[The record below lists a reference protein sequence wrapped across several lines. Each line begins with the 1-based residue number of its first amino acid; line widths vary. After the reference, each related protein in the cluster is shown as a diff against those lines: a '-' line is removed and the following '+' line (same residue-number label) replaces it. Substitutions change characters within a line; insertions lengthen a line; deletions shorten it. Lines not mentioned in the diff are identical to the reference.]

1 MIARRKCLRKK
12 ILDNSGVVCYYHTI
26 ANAKTGRSTRGR
38 RIREGTGGA
47 SSCAAAEKVAPE
59 RQTER
64 ERVGSDGNS
73 PVNGKPISARG
84 ACIGR
89 SAGEIPN
96 SGGNTVFMIAPN
108 GF

>member
-26 ANAKTGRSTRGR
+26 ANAKTGRSTRVR
-38 RIREGTGGA
+38 RIREGTEGE

-64 ERVGSDGNS
+64 ERVGSDG
-73 PVNGKPISARG
+73 
-84 ACIGR
+84 
-89 SAGEIPN
+89 IPPLQGN
-96 SGGNTVFMIAPN
+96 RYRRAAPASGGVRERSRIRVVTRFL
-108 GF
+108 